1 MKVLFSGNGNNL
13 STYSRHAHEHPE
25 IILTIFG
32 NAHAIYGNE
41 TYIAECGHIAL
52 VPPNTFHSL
61 KNGNNYSDLFVA
73 MDAMPFE
80 LKKPLILNDDNG
92 MIKPLMHT
100 LYNVWIQKEENYQQI
115 CDNLLSIIFELI
127 RNLQN
132 SKNPDDF
139 VDKLKSM
146 LATHLTDAHF
156 QFKDAATAL
165 GISQD
170 YLRHRF
176 KAETG
181 MTPLEY
187 LTHLRITQA
196 KRYLAQKN
204 GHTISEI
211 AYLCGFSDPYYFSR
225 CFKKQVGKSPKAYRT
240 EC

>member
-25 IILTIFG
+25 IILTISG
-32 NAHAIYGNE
+32 SAHAIYGGE
-41 TYIAECGHIAL
+41 TYIAEGGHLAL
-52 VPPNTFHSL
+52 VPPNTFHSI
-61 KNGNNYSDLFVA
+61 KNGNSYSDLFVA
-73 MDAMPFE
+73 IDAMPFE
-80 LKKPLILNDDNG
+80 INKTLVLNDDNG
-92 MIKPLMHT
+92 MIKPLLRT
-100 LYNVWIQKEENYQQI
+100 LYNVWVQKEENYQQI
-115 CDNLLSIIFELI
+115 CDNLLGIIFELI
-127 RNLQN
+127 TKLQN
-132 SKNPDDF
+132 NKNPYNF
-139 VDKLKSM
+139 VEKLKN
-146 LATHLTDAHF
+146 LLTLHLTDAHF
-156 QFKDAATAL
+156 QFKNAAAEL

-196 KRYLAQKN
+196 QRYLTQKD

-225 CFKKQVGKSPKAYRT
+225 CFKKLTGKSPKAYRT